1 MQRVTIRTLALM
13 VELLLGVVALQCLP
27 QAKPPRADAVWL
39 AGNST
44 ADMPAPSE
52 VNDCTIET

>member
-1 MQRVTIRTLALM
+1 MQKVTIRTLALM

-27 QAKPPRADAVWL
+27 QTRPPRAGAVWL

-44 ADMPAPSE
+44 ADTPAPSE